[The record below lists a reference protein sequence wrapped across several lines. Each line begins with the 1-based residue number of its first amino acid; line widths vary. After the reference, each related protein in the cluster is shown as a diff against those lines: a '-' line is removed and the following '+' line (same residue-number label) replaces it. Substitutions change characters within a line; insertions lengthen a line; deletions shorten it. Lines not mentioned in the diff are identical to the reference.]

1 MLALGRRAALVAL
14 ALAPAL
20 LAGACT
26 SSAPQAPVLPS
37 TITIGLLTP
46 RTGATAPMGLDAI
59 RGAELAIDLVNNPY
73 PDVPLPLGPAAG
85 LRNGVKL
92 GLAIGDTQGA
102 PERIEE
108 QTSRLVKDGAVGLV
122 LADDIAVARSAG
134 RQADI
139 MSVAIIDALSTADLF
154 ADLNRSGHYRIQ
166 PSDRSTVQSTM
177 ALLFREH
184 AVGKKIERVSVAA
197 PSTSVGYNEEA
208 EAIRKS
214 ISDIAQA
221 DGYVI
226 PAPLALGAGGASPAE
241 LASAVSGNKS
251 DVVITIVTNAQEAAA
266 AVDLAARLKGTTP
279 VIAIGPAVE
288 AVDVAKAGQT
298 EVLRSSGWSAEYT
311 RRNPVAAQVAQLYE
325 RRYSTKLTQV
335 AAATFMST
343 LALAVAADNAKGLT
357 AGDVRGAVQQLTLS
371 ATQTIMPW
379 DGIRFDGNGN
389 NQLAASVVEQRTS
402 NGFQVIHPVELAA
415 TPLAWP

>member
-1 MLALGRRAALVAL
+1 
-14 ALAPAL
+14 
-20 LAGACT
+20 
-26 SSAPQAPVLPS
+26 
-37 TITIGLLTP
+37 
-46 RTGATAPMGLDAI
+46 
-59 RGAELAIDLVNNPY
+59 LAIDLVNNPY
-73 PDVPLPLGPAAG
+73 PDIPLPLGPAAG

-139 MSVAIIDALSTADLF
+139 MSVAIVDALSTADLF

-197 PSTSVGYNEEA
+197 PPISVAYNEEA

-214 ISDIAQA
+214 ITDIAQS
-221 DGYVI
+221 DGYVMS
-226 PAPLALGAGGASPAE
+226 ALLALGPGGSSPAE
-241 LASAVSGNKS
+241 LASTVTSNKS
-251 DVVITIVTNAQEAAA
+251 DVVIAIVTTAQEAAA
-266 AVDLAARLKGTTP
+266 AVDLAARLKGSVP
-279 VIAIGPAVE
+279 VITIGPAVE

-298 EVLRSSGWSAEYT
+298 DVLRSSGWSAEYT

-357 AGDVRGAVQQLTLS
+357 AGDVRGAVQQLALS

-389 NQLAASVVEQRTS
+389 NQLAASVVEQRTAG
-402 NGFQVIHPVELAA
+402 GFQVIHPVELAA